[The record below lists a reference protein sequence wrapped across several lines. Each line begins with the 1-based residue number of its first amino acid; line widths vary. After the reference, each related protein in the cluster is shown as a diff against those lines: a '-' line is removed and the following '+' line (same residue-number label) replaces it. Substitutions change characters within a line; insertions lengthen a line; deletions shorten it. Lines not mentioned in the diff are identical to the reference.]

1 MHCSKTALLFDHLVG
16 ASMVPVPRDSLRKV
30 SVKEEAKEG
39 DAIALLVLP
48 E

>member
-1 MHCSKTALLFDHLVG
+1 MHCSKTALLLDHLVG
-16 ASMVPVPRDSLRKV
+16 ASMVSVPRDSLSKV

-39 DAIALLVLP
+39 DAIALQVSP